1 VDRGVG
7 FCSVVAIAAHASVIA
22 LNMNCCAAPFT
33 ACARGPPLT
42 RSSGASVGGG
52 SVHGGQERGQRIG
65 SRNTA
70 RDRRNVGGHF
80 RNPRGDDPRVGVS
93 LRWLTEP

>member
-1 VDRGVG
+1 MDRGVG

-42 RSSGASVGGG
+42 RSSGASVGAGRCMA
-52 SVHGGQERGQRIG
+52 V
-65 SRNTA
+65 
-70 RDRRNVGGHF
+70 RNVASASAAGILLVTGAMSAGISETHVVTIHGWGY
-80 RNPRGDDPRVGVS
+80 RCDG
-93 LRWLTEP
+93 